1 MVKLDLGGLAPFIK
15 IEKEDLDAARAA
27 LDTLNNKSGAGA
39 EFTGWLTLPEDVK
52 AELDAIK
59 AAAAKIRSDSQAL
72 VVIGIGGSYL
82 GARAALELLRSPNYN
97 ALPKDTPDIYF
108 AGSEISGKAL
118 EELLVMLGDRDFS
131 VNVVSKSGTTTEPA
145 IAFRVF
151 RNLLEKKYGD
161 KAGERIYATTDKAR
175 GALKTMADAQGWQT
189 FVVPDDV
196 GGRYSVLSAVGL
208 LPMAAAGIDLDAVLA
223 GAGKAMDMRF
233 DKSEDNPALL
243 YAAAR
248 QALYRAGYTTEVL
261 ACFEPAFRSMTE
273 WWKQL
278 YGESE
283 GKDQKGVF
291 PAGVSYSTDLHSM
304 GQYIQDGRRDLFE
317 TMVSVTR
324 KSSFTVPAWATDGDG
339 LAYLEGRAVD
349 EVAEKARQATVDAH
363 ISGGVPGISLDFG
376 CPDEESFGEMVYFF
390 ELACGISG
398 YISGVNPFDQP
409 GVEAYKKNMFHL
421 LGKPG
426 Y

>member
-1 MVKLDLGGLAPFIK
+1 MK
-15 IEKEDLDAARAA
+15 IDIHGVERFVQIGQADMERACAA
-27 LDTLNNKSGAGA
+27 LDTLNGRSGPGA
-39 EFTGWLTLPEDVK
+39 EFTGWLDLPDTIA
-52 AELDAIK
+52 AELPAIQ
-59 AAAAKIRSDSQAL
+59 AAAKKIREDSQAL

-82 GARAALELLRSPNYN
+82 GARAALELLCSPRYN
-97 ALPKDTPDIYF
+97 ALPKCTPDIYF
-108 AGSEISGKAL
+108 AGADISGRGL
-118 EELLVMLGDRDFS
+118 EELVTLLGDRDFS

-145 IAFRVF
+145 IAFRLF
-151 RNLLEKKYGD
+151 RNLLEKKYGSR
-161 KAGERIYATTDKAR
+161 AGERIYATTDRAR
-175 GALKTMADAQGWQT
+175 GALKSLADAQGWQT

-208 LPMAAAGIDLDAVLA
+208 LPMSAAGINIEKVLA
-223 GAGKAMDMRF
+223 GAQQAMTLRW
-233 DKSEDNPALL
+233 DKSGRNPALS
-243 YAAAR
+243 YAAVR

-261 ACFEPAFRSMTE
+261 ASFEPAFRSMTE

-283 GKDQKGVF
+283 GKEHKGIF

-317 TMVSVTR
+317 TMVSITR
-324 KSSFTVPAWATDGDG
+324 ESGTCVPAWSEDGDG
-339 LAYLEGRAVD
+339 LGYLAGRRLD
-349 EVAEKARQATVDAH
+349 EVVEKACAATVEAH
-363 ISGGVPGISLDFG
+363 ISGGVPSIALDFG
-376 CPDEESFGEMVYFF
+376 TLDEAVFGQLVYFF

-409 GVEAYKKNMFHL
+409 GVEAYKKNMFRL